1 MNDALPFDKTA
12 TVPIAL
18 QFVAAGDSNIG
29 RTRASNQDSGYR
41 GFNLFFVADGMGGHA
56 GGDIAS
62 AIVTHRVAQVD
73 AIYESPD
80 AAAEAMRDAM
90 IQANRKLSE
99 TVEEHGELA
108 GMGTTF
114 SGMMVSGGKVA
125 IAHIGDS
132 RIYMARAG
140 KVKQITKDHTFV
152 QRLVDT
158 GRISAEEALT
168 HPRRSVLMRVLG
180 DVEDAPEIDISTMGT
195 KPGDRWLLCSDG
207 LSGVVPEQVLE
218 QILLENGSPSDACEL
233 LVYEALE
240 HGAPDNVTVVI
251 VDIKSAAHALAAE
264 PTAEFLGSAANDV
277 VVEQNKDRS
286 FLRLLNP
293 RNLPEIF
300 GMNQDTAAFLPESEE
315 YLDLILRQTKSR
327 VRVLRIRQLIA
338 LVLGVLALAGG
349 LFAAYSYTQ
358 TRYYI
363 GESNSGHVAIFRGI
377 HESFG
382 TLGFSSLYRET
393 STSVNTLSLLQQ
405 DQVRRTISADS
416 LTDAY
421 LKFNVLLSIEGK

>member
-132 RIYMARAG
+132 RIYLARAG

-180 DVEDAPEIDISTMGT
+180 DVEDAPEIDILTMGT

-218 QILLENGSPSDACEL
+218 QILLENGSPLDACEL

-251 VDIKSAAHALAAE
+251 VDIKSAAHAPTGE

-277 VVEQNKDRS
+277 VVEQSKDRS

-338 LVLGVLALAGG
+338 WVLGLLALAGG